1 MEQFL
6 LDLVEKLGYLG
17 LFVATLIE
25 STFVPIPSEV
35 TMIPAGMLVAQ
46 GKFDYW
52 MVLFSAT
59 AGVIAGSYINYWFGV
74 KLGRDLIKK
83 YGKYLFLKPTAL
95 KKTER
100 FFAHYGGSAVFIG
113 RLLPGIKHYISFVA
127 GIALM
132 PFKPFM
138 IYTAIGGLI
147 WIWLLLH
154 ISYLGELKAEQSG
167 MDMNSLPW
175 IIGAIVLISLAA
187 LAIKLK
193 MMKRIKHHDDDD
205 DNAENIEDKK
215 LTGE

>member
-6 LDLVEKLGYLG
+6 LDLVEKLGYIG
-17 LFVATLIE
+17 LFIATLIE

-46 GKFDYW
+46 GKMWYW
-52 MVLFSAT
+52 GVLMSAT
-59 AGVIAGSYINYWFGV
+59 AGVLAGSYINYWFGV

-83 YGKYLFLKPTAL
+83 YGKYCFLKPNTL

-100 FFAHYGGSAVFIG
+100 FFAHYGGLAVFIG
-113 RLLPGIKHYISFVA
+113 RLLPGIKHYIAFAA

-175 IIGAIVLISLAA
+175 IIGAVIVISIAA
-187 LAIKLK
+187 LLVKEK
-193 MMKRIKHHDDDD
+193 MMKHAPHHDDDD
-205 DNAENIEDKK
+205 DDHK
-215 LTGE
+215 